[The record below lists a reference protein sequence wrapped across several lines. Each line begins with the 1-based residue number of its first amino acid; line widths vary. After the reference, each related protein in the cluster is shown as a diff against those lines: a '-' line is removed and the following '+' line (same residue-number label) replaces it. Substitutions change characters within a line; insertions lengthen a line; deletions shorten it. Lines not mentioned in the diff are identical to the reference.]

1 MFFKYINIP
10 VFILSFALGVFFVYI
25 VVPDSRSIIVYP
37 TPENVSLL
45 QYRDATGACF
55 QIRETAVECPSDP
68 KEISKVPP
76 QS

>member
-1 MFFKYINIP
+1 MLFKYINVP
-10 VFILSFALGVFFVYI
+10 VFILSFALGMFFVYI
-25 VVPDSRSIIVYP
+25 VVPDARSIIVYP

-45 QYRDATGACF
+45 QYRDATGNCF
-55 QIRETAVECPSDP
+55 QIKETVVKCPANA

>member
-1 MFFKYINIP
+1 MFLKYINVP
-10 VFILSFALGVFFVYI
+10 VFILSFALGVFCVYM
-25 VVPDSRSIIVYP
+25 VVPDTRSIIVYP

-45 QYRDATGACF
+45 QYRDATGNCF
-55 QIRETAVECPSDP
+55 QIKETVVDCPTDT